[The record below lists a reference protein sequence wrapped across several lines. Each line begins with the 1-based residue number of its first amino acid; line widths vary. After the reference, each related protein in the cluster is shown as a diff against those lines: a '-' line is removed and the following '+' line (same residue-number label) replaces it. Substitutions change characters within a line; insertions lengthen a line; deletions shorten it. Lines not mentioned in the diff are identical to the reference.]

1 MAATEDGAP
10 HPTLTPELVRAVA
23 AALDSDDAGSARRL
37 AAPLHSADLA
47 DLLEALDAAR
57 RAALLAALGPA
68 LDADV
73 LVDLDDHVRDGVLG
87 TIDDAR
93 LAAAAAELDSGEA
106 ADLIETLE
114 DDARRRVLD
123 AMPDSDRRLV
133 ETALAWPESSAGRLM
148 RRDTVAVPAYWT
160 VGQTIDWLRESD
172 SLPDEFYEI
181 FVVDPSHRPV
191 GAVPLYRAMRSK
203 RPVAMGDLTQ
213 PDLHSIPVDMDRE
226 EVAYR
231 FERYDLT
238 SAAAVGADGRL
249 LGQIVVDDV
258 MDVMREE
265 AEEDIHRLGG
275 VTAEGDIHLGAW
287 GTVRRRWA
295 WLLINLFTAALAS
308 LTIALFAETIE
319 QLVALA
325 ILMPIVASMG
335 GNAGAQTLTVAVRA
349 LATRELNA
357 ANAARILWKECV
369 VGSTNGVFFAAV
381 AGAASALWFGDAAL
395 GATMGAAM
403 IVNLLVAGAS
413 GMLIPLALARAGL
426 DPAVSG
432 GVLLTTVT
440 DVVGFFAF
448 LGLARLVLL

>member
-1 MAATEDGAP
+1 M
-10 HPTLTPELVRAVA
+10 
-23 AALDSDDAGSARRL
+23 
-37 AAPLHSADLA
+37 
-47 DLLEALDAAR
+47 
-57 RAALLAALGPA
+57 LAALGPA

-148 RRDTVAVPAYWT
+148 RRDTVAVPAYWS

-181 FVVDPSHRPV
+181 FVVDPSHRPI

-249 LGQIVVDDV
+249 LA
-258 MDVMREE
+258 R
-265 AEEDIHRLGG
+265 
-275 VTAEGDIHLGAW
+275 
-287 GTVRRRWA
+287 
-295 WLLINLFTAALAS
+295 S
-308 LTIALFAETIE
+308 S
-319 QLVALA
+319 
-325 ILMPIVASMG
+325 SM
-335 GNAGAQTLTVAVRA
+335 T
-349 LATRELNA
+349 
-357 ANAARILWKECV
+357 
-369 VGSTNGVFFAAV
+369 
-381 AGAASALWFGDAAL
+381 
-395 GATMGAAM
+395 
-403 IVNLLVAGAS
+403 
-413 GMLIPLALARAGL
+413 
-426 DPAVSG
+426 
-432 GVLLTTVT
+432 
-440 DVVGFFAF
+440 
-448 LGLARLVLL
+448 

>member
-10 HPTLTPELVRAVA
+10 RPTFTPDLIRAVA
-23 AALDSDDAGSARRL
+23 AALDSGEAESARRI

-47 DLLEALDAAR
+47 DLLEGLNAADR
-57 RAALLAALGPA
+57 VALLAALGPA

-73 LVDLDDHVRDGVLG
+73 LVDLDEHVRDGVLE

-93 LAAAAAELDSGEA
+93 LAAAAAELDSGDA
-106 ADLIETLE
+106 AALVETLE
-114 DDARRRVLD
+114 EDARRRVLD
-123 AMPDSDRRLV
+123 AMPDAERRMV
-133 ETALAWPESSAGRLM
+133 EAALAWPESSAGRLM

-172 SLPDEFYEI
+172 GLPDEFYEI

-191 GAVPLYRAMRSK
+191 GSVPLYRAMRNRRAVGMS
-203 RPVAMGDLTQ
+203 ALTQ

-231 FERYDLT
+231 FEHYDLA
-238 SAAAVGADGRL
+238 SAAVVGADGRL
-249 LGQIVVDDV
+249 LGQIVVDDI

-275 VTAEGDIHLGAW
+275 VTAEGDIHLGAL

-295 WLLINLFTAALAS
+295 WLLVNLATAALAS

-319 QLVALA
+319 QIVALA

-335 GNAGAQTLTVAVRA
+335 GNAGTQTLTVAVRA

-369 VGSTNGVFFAAV
+369 VGSTNGVVFAAL
-381 AGAASALWFGDAAL
+381 AGGAAALWFGDPAL
-395 GATMGAAM
+395 GATVGAAM
-403 IVNLLVAGAS
+403 VVNLLVAGAS
-413 GMLIPLALARAGL
+413 GMLIPLALARAGV

>member
-10 HPTLTPELVRAVA
+10 RPALTPDLIRAVA
-23 AALDSDDAGSARRL
+23 AALDSGEAESARRI

-47 DLLEALDAAR
+47 DLLEGLNTADR
-57 RAALLAALGPA
+57 VALLAALGPA
-68 LDADV
+68 LDPDV
-73 LVDLDDHVRDGVLG
+73 LVDLDEHVRDGVLE

-93 LAAAAAELDSGEA
+93 LAAAAAELDSGDA
-106 ADLIETLE
+106 AALVETLE
-114 DDARRRVLD
+114 EDARLRVLD
-123 AMPDSDRRLV
+123 AMPEAERRLV
-133 ETALAWPESSAGRLM
+133 EAALSWPESSAGRLM

-172 SLPDEFYEI
+172 GLPDEFYEI

-191 GAVPLYRAMRSK
+191 GSVPLHRAMRNRRAVGMDALMK
-203 RPVAMGDLTQ
+203 
-213 PDLHSIPVDMDRE
+213 PDLHSVPVETDRE

-231 FERYDLT
+231 FEHYDLA
-238 SAAAVGADGRL
+238 SAAVVGADGRL

-275 VTAEGDIHLGAW
+275 VTAEGDIHLGAL

-295 WLLINLFTAALAS
+295 WLLVNLATAALAS

-319 QLVALA
+319 QIVALA

-335 GNAGAQTLTVAVRA
+335 GNAGTQTLTVAVRA

-369 VGSTNGVFFAAV
+369 VGSINGVAFAVLAG
-381 AGAASALWFGDAAL
+381 GAAALWFGDAAL
-395 GATMGAAM
+395 GATVGAAM
-403 IVNLLVAGAS
+403 VANLLVAGAS
-413 GMLIPLALARAGL
+413 GMIIPLALARAGG

-448 LGLARLVLL
+448 LGLARLILL